1 MSDFVS
7 YSRIENELAPGL
19 RNSLNHAESS
29 EDAKKFFS
37 YTAQELL
44 GKALGEGVKVH
55 FEDVALSRDGQGFT
69 VSPRL
74 QADANYA
81 RVAANSDLRAILD
94 RFAESAQHRVR
105 HLEGQPEKTQSK
117 IRGH

>member
-1 MSDFVS
+1 MTDFIS
-7 YSRIENELAPGL
+7 FSRVEHELAPKL

-44 GKALGEGVKVH
+44 VISMGKLGGGE
-55 FEDVALSRDGQGFT
+55 SRDGQGFT

-74 QADANYA
+74 QSDAGYA
-81 RVAANSDLRAILD
+81 KVAASSDLKAILE

-105 HLEGQPEKTQSK
+105 HLEGHPEKTQSK

>member
-1 MSDFVS
+1 MTDFIS
-7 YSRIENELAPGL
+7 FSRVEHELAPKL

-44 GKALGEGVKVH
+44 GKALGEGVRAH
-55 FEDVALSRDGQGFT
+55 YGDVALARDGQGCT
-69 VSPRL
+69 GRPRL
-74 QADANYA
+74 QAEAGYVK
-81 RVAANSDLRAILD
+81 VAASSDLKAILE

-105 HLEGQPEKTQSK
+105 HLEGHPEKTQSK